1 MEKNFFII
9 EKNNYSN
16 LIFKEENL
24 KLNYSLINKT
34 KLTRKDIESSLFF
47 YFSDYLKMFDNL
59 KDDFNEEI
67 EIKYNFSKN
76 NYLNYLFNED
86 IYL

>member
-67 EIKYNFSKN
+67 EIKYNFSKD